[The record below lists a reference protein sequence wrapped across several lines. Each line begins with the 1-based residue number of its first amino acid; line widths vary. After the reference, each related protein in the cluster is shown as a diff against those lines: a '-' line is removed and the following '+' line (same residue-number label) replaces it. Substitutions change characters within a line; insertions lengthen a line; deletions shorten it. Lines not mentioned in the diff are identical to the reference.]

1 MNQLEKRTALTV
13 TIVFGLRMLGLF
25 SLLPVLSVLA
35 GDLPGATVL
44 LVGISAGIYGLTQSA
59 LQIPMGWCSDRWG
72 RKPVILAGLAV
83 FALGSFIAAQ
93 ADSIWG
99 VILGRAL
106 QGAGAIASALLA
118 LVTDAARPE
127 YRTRLMAMVGAS
139 IGLAFT
145 LAFVLGPKL
154 ADNVGLSGLFYFG
167 LICAGL
173 GAAIV
178 VWGLP
183 ELPRV
188 AAQSLGFGDAI
199 RALRGEK
206 DLLRLDATVL
216 LLHTLMT
223 AVFVILPIALSQA
236 QFGLSGHTVF
246 YLPCVLIGFVGMIPA
261 IYWSEKRKR
270 LKPVLQFAVLVMG
283 LGFLVLMMGANTV
296 WWMGLGFTLFFLGFN
311 ILEAS
316 LPSAVGKS
324 APTALRGVAMGVFSS
339 AQFFGAFL
347 GGLLAGLLLKFLTPA
362 WAFFGLALVS
372 LSIWFVITGLK
383 LDHLYQDRLVGAE
396 PLAS

>member
-35 GDLPGATVL
+35 SDLPGATVF
-44 LVGISAGIYGLTQSA
+44 LVGISVGIYGLTQSA

-83 FALGSFIAAQ
+83 FALGSLIAAQ

-99 VILGRAL
+99 IILGRAL
-106 QGAGAIASALLA
+106 QGAGAIAAALLA

-139 IGLAFT
+139 IGLAFS

-154 ADNVGLSGLFYFG
+154 ADTVGLSGLFYFG
-167 LICAGL
+167 LICACL

-178 VWGLP
+178 AWGLP
-183 ELPRV
+183 ALPRV
-188 AAQSLGFGDAI
+188 SVQSQGFGAAI
-199 RALRGEK
+199 RALRKEH
-206 DLLRLDATVL
+206 DLLRLDAAVL

-246 YLPCVLIGFVGMIPA
+246 YLPCVLIAFVGMVPA

-270 LKPVLQFAVLVMG
+270 LKPVLKLAVLVMAI
-283 LGFLVLMMGANTV
+283 GFLVLMVGAHTV

-324 APTALRGVAMGVFSS
+324 APTDLRGVAMGVFSS

-347 GGLLAGLLLKFLTPA
+347 GGLLAGVLLKYLTPA
-362 WAFFGLALVS
+362 WAFFGLALVCV
-372 LSIWFVITGLK
+372 LIWFVVVGLK
-383 LDHLYQDRLVGAE
+383 LDHLYQEQLPKAE
-396 PLAS
+396 PVAS